1 MKTVTWSH
9 SSLKD
14 YEGCPR
20 RYHEVKVLKNYP
32 FKDTDA
38 TIYGKELHEAAEL
51 YIRDD
56 KPLPKQFDFVK
67 DTLDALKAKPGR
79 KLCEHEMGVTKDL
92 KPCGFSDADVWVR
105 GIADLLIIDDENLTA
120 RVVDYKSGNNR
131 YPDRDQLKLMA
142 LMVFAHFPHI
152 RRVSGALLFV
162 VKNDIAKASYMVGEA
177 EDYWWDYRERVARI
191 EQAHATGV
199 WNPRST
205 PLCGWCPVKTCEYN
219 TKRN

>member
-38 TIYGKELHEAAEL
+38 TLYGKELHTAAEL
-51 YIRDD
+51 YIKEDT
-56 KPLPKQFDFVK
+56 PLPPQFAFLQG
-67 DTLDALKAKPGR
+67 TLDALKAKPGR
-79 KLCEHEMGVTKDL
+79 KLCEHQMGVTKDL
-92 KPCGFSDADVWVR
+92 KPCKFMDKEVWVR

-120 RVVDYKSGNNR
+120 KVVDYKSGNNK
-131 YPDRDQLKLMA
+131 YPDREQLKLMA

-162 VKNDIAKASYMVGEA
+162 VKEDIAKASFMVGEA
-177 EDYWWDYRERVARI
+177 EEYWWDYRERVARI
-191 EQAHATGV
+191 EQAHETGV
-199 WNPRST
+199 WNPKPT
-205 PLCGWCPVKTCEYN
+205 PLCGWCPVTTCEHN
-219 TKRN
+219 RKRG

>member
-20 RYHEVKVLKNYP
+20 RYPEVKVLKNYP

-56 KPLPKQFDFVK
+56 KPLPSQFDFIK

>member
-38 TIYGKELHEAAEL
+38 TLYGKELHTAAEL
-51 YIRDD
+51 YIKEDT
-56 KPLPKQFDFVK
+56 PLPPQFAFLQG
-67 DTLDALKAKPGR
+67 TLDALKAKPGR
-79 KLCEHEMGVTKDL
+79 KLCEHQMGVTKDL
-92 KPCGFSDADVWVR
+92 KPCGFMDKEVWVR

-120 RVVDYKSGNNR
+120 KVVDYKSGNNK
-131 YPDRDQLKLMA
+131 YPDREQLKLMA

-162 VKNDIAKASYMVGEA
+162 VKEDIAKASFMVGEA
-177 EDYWWDYRERVARI
+177 EEYWWDYRERVARI
-191 EQAHATGV
+191 EQAHETGV
-199 WNPRST
+199 WNPKPT
-205 PLCGWCPVKTCEYN
+205 PLCGWCPVTTCEHN
-219 TKRN
+219 RKRG

>member
-38 TIYGKELHEAAEL
+38 TIYGKELHTAAEL
-51 YIRDD
+51 YIKEDT
-56 KPLPKQFDFVK
+56 PLPPQFAFLQG
-67 DTLDALKAKPGR
+67 TLDALKAKPGR
-79 KLCEHEMGVTKDL
+79 KLCEHQMGVTKDL
-92 KPCGFSDADVWVR
+92 KPCGFMDKEVWVR

-120 RVVDYKSGNNR
+120 KVVDYKSGNNK
-131 YPDRDQLKLMA
+131 YPDREQLKLMA

-162 VKNDIAKASYMVGEA
+162 VKEDIAKASFMVGEA
-177 EDYWWDYRERVARI
+177 EEYWWDYRERVARI
-191 EQAHATGV
+191 EQAHETGV
-199 WNPRST
+199 WNPKPT
-205 PLCGWCPVKTCEYN
+205 PLCGWCPVTTCEHN
-219 TKRN
+219 RKRG

>member
-1 MKTVTWSH
+1 MKPVTWSH

-56 KPLPKQFDFVK
+56 KPLPKQFDFIK